1 MSFTNIIIYEHSHDD
16 PSDLRICVPR
26 KIEYGLSQ
34 ADSLL
39 VVLEFGNVQHRVAL
53 DITSEKVA
61 SEDNDIPFGESV
73 DVYMGQ
79 LFDIKYKDETY
90 KLVVGSDNPRDS
102 TIFHTPPAI
111 YNTTLHGSHQCFIS
125 LVEPIDAFRFKDN
138 RYVTL

>member
-1 MSFTNIIIYEHSHDD
+1 
-16 PSDLRICVPR
+16 
-26 KIEYGLSQ
+26 
-34 ADSLL
+34 
-39 VVLEFGNVQHRVAL
+39 L